1 MKNEVKDLIQNK
13 NKDKKRNKKIELQK
27 IRFSSKILTF
37 QKSRR
42 RINNIKKIKKL
53 ISADKKTDNQDK
65 EILKIINID
74 KELIVNTV
82 IMNIRKIVKLGV
94 KNIKKVKNSPQ
105 KINKDP
111 NPDKEGENKVV
122 KDKWIDKEIEKDN
135 DKEVVNVNVHVRFKN
150 HRQAE
155 IYSFI
160 KVVKDYSVAVNYS
173 NKDSKNLLIKI
184 DNRDLILHKKV
195 LKVILEQL
203 H

>member
-1 MKNEVKDLIQNK
+1 M
-13 NKDKKRNKKIELQK
+13 
-27 IRFSSKILTF
+27 
-37 QKSRR
+37 
-42 RINNIKKIKKL
+42 IKKSL
-53 ISADKKTDNQDK
+53 DK
-65 EILKIINID
+65 E
-74 KELIVNTV
+74 
-82 IMNIRKIVKLGV
+82 
-94 KNIKKVKNSPQ
+94 
-105 KINKDP
+105 KDP
-111 NPDKEGENKVV
+111 NPDKEGEKKIV
-122 KDKWIDKEIEKDN
+122 KDKRIDKEIEIELDKDRKKGMEREIDIEKDQEIEKDS